1 MILATPSMNAENNAG
16 RVLGYQLAR
25 ELTQAEI
32 ELVSGGTGG
41 FSPSYSGPIGHQDD
55 VTTDPF

>member
-1 MILATPSMNAENNAG
+1 MNAENNAG